1 MWDRGLVRPVG
12 NWSSGA
18 VVQASMHVVA
28 RRRCCSARVRD
39 GSVSCNNVVMGT
51 ADQVCLS
58 WKFFFASPQSPN
70 FPWMSS
76 SPRTAH
82 GSLQLP
88 RVRMSLLI
96 NNPAGVVA
104 VSVVIV
110 GRTDRR
116 FMRWLWS
123 VGRRRR
129 RRGEDG
135 P

>member
-1 MWDRGLVRPVG
+1 
-12 NWSSGA
+12 
-18 VVQASMHVVA
+18 
-28 RRRCCSARVRD
+28 
-39 GSVSCNNVVMGT
+39 
-51 ADQVCLS
+51 
-58 WKFFFASPQSPN
+58 
-70 FPWMSS
+70 MSS
-76 SPRTAH
+76 SPGTAH